1 MSSQKKVDTPQ
12 KKIIL
17 IGPAY
22 PYRGGNSLF
31 VSYLFDSL
39 KNEFN
44 VKILNYSLLY
54 PSFLFPGTTQY
65 DKSTEVIKKAPNER
79 VVNSINPFNWI
90 KVAKLINQENPDL
103 VVFDWWHPFF
113 AFCHRGISS
122 NLNENLKSKILFITE
137 NFISHEGNLIDRT
150 LTNIGLKNA
159 SAFLTLSVKVEEELK
174 ELAEKRSIYR
184 SELPVYDCYNFETKL
199 NIDTTRKSFGFK
211 KEDFVLL
218 FFGYIR
224 KYKGL
229 DILIN
234 SFPRIQS
241 KVPNAKLLIVGESY
255 EDIKFYQDLIKNTGQ
270 ADKIVLENKFVP
282 NEDVAKYYQAS
293 DLVVLPY
300 RSATQSGILNVAYG
314 FSKPVMV
321 TRVGGLSEFVFDDS
335 TGIIIEPE
343 SKEAIVNGV
352 VRFLELSNVINFE
365 QNIKNF
371 VQRNNFANI
380 VPLFHQIINDL
391 NK

>member
-1 MSSQKKVDTPQ
+1 
-12 KKIIL
+12 
-17 IGPAY
+17 
-22 PYRGGNSLF
+22 
-31 VSYLFDSL
+31 
-39 KNEFN
+39 
-44 VKILNYSLLY
+44 
-54 PSFLFPGTTQY
+54 
-65 DKSTEVIKKAPNER
+65 
-79 VVNSINPFNWI
+79 
-90 KVAKLINQENPDL
+90 
-103 VVFDWWHPFF
+103 
-113 AFCHRGISS
+113 
-122 NLNENLKSKILFITE
+122 
-137 NFISHEGNLIDRT
+137 
-150 LTNIGLKNA
+150 
-159 SAFLTLSVKVEEELK
+159 
-174 ELAEKRSIYR
+174 
-184 SELPVYDCYNFETKL
+184 
-199 NIDTTRKSFGFK
+199 TRKSFGFK

-255 EDIKFYQDLIKNTGQ
+255 EDIKFYQDIINNTGH

-321 TRVGGLSEFVFDDS
+321 TRVGGLSEFVFDDR

-391 NK
+391 SK